1 MIIKEN
7 GKLNGYGFQLA
18 KIIYMCLL
26 DRSEALIIT
35 YAERKDTNNKVK
47 IEDDDDDDGYKA
59 VCDYFDL
66 DYTFIF
72 EECFHY
78 IRIKRDLRKR
88 FYKEMKLTLS
98 AEPKQKQR
106 NDCKIEE
113 YKNDVVKA
121 ISTKDISMKEITR
134 FINRFNETQ
143 KLFLLRKKYDID
155 FEGARIILKGV
166 SIDQIRKE

>member
-18 KIIYMCLL
+18 KTIYTCSL

-35 YAERKDTNNKVK
+35 YAERKDTSNKVK
-47 IEDDDDDDGYKA
+47 IVDDDEGYKA

-66 DYTFIF
+66 DYTFIV
-72 EECFHY
+72 EEHFHY
-78 IRIKRDLRKR
+78 IQIKRDLRKR

-113 YKNDVVKA
+113 YKSDVVKA
-121 ISTKDISMKEITR
+121 ISTNEISMQEITR
-134 FINRFNETQ
+134 FINCFIEIQ
-143 KLFLLRKKYDID
+143 KLYLLRKKYDID
-155 FEGARIILKGV
+155 FEGAWIILKGV